1 MPTEASLGTED
12 GKEPLVGADLLRTE
26 WRLAFDAA
34 EEALRASGRYLPDQA
49 RRAEVARLKGEREAT
64 AALLRSLAHDQHSSD
79 QFLHRF
85 MQPEEA
91 RKLLGL
97 PAGVTSFVFRLD
109 GVLIGSAAV
118 HAAAWAETFDEFIF
132 NRAERTHGRFVAFD
146 LRRDYL
152 EHIHG
157 KPRLEGVRAC
167 LASRGIRLPEG
178 DPDDPPGAET
188 VHGLANR
195 KNQALVRRLDDR
207 GVRALEGSRHYL
219 EIAHDAGVHSA
230 VVSASAHTYMILA
243 RAGIADFIDD
253 VVDANAIA
261 EEHLREE
268 PAPDW
273 LLEACRRLGVEPEH
287 AAAFETDAAG
297 VAAGHAGGFKVV
309 VGVDR
314 AGRPNV
320 LRAAGADVVIDG
332 LTDLL
337 DHDLASLL

>member
-1 MPTEASLGTED
+1 M
-12 GKEPLVGADLLRTE
+12 
-26 WRLAFDAA
+26 
-34 EEALRASGRYLPDQA
+34 
-49 RRAEVARLKGEREAT
+49 
-64 AALLRSLAHDQHSSD
+64 
-79 QFLHRF
+79 
-85 MQPEEA
+85 
-91 RKLLGL
+91 
-97 PAGVTSFVFRLD
+97 
-109 GVLIGSAAV
+109 
-118 HAAAWAETFDEFIF
+118 
-132 NRAERTHGRFVAFD
+132 
-146 LRRDYL
+146 
-152 EHIHG
+152 
-157 KPRLEGVRAC
+157 
-167 LASRGIRLPEG
+167 
-178 DPDDPPGAET
+178 
-188 VHGLANR
+188 HGLANR

-207 GVRALEGSRHYL
+207 GVSALEGSRHYL

-268 PAPDW
+268 PSPDW
-273 LLEACRRLGVEPEH
+273 LLEACRRLGVEPDH
-287 AAAFETDAAG
+287 AAAFETNEAG

-314 AGRPNV
+314 AGRPNA

>member
-1 MPTEASLGTED
+1 MTV
-12 GKEPLVGADLLRTE
+12 GKEPIVGADLLRTE

-34 EEALRASGRYLPDQA
+34 ETALRASGRDLPEPA
-49 RRAEVARLKGEREAT
+49 RRAETARLKSEREST
-64 AALLRSLAHDQHSSD
+64 AALLRALAHDQHSSD
-79 QFLHRF
+79 QFLHRL
-85 MQPEEA
+85 MQPDEA
-91 RKLLGL
+91 LRLLGL
-97 PAGVTSFVFRLD
+97 PPGVTSFVFRLD

-132 NRAERTHGRFVAFD
+132 DRAERTHGRPSCRSTGSATTWQ
-146 LRRDYL
+146 
-152 EHIHG
+152 HIHG
-157 KPRLEGVRAC
+157 KPRLEGVRAF

-207 GVRALEGSRHYL
+207 GVSALEGSRHYL

-243 RAGIADFIDD
+243 RAGLADFIDD
-253 VVDANAIA
+253 VVDAKAIE

-273 LLEACRRLGVEPEH
+273 LLAACERLGVEPEH
-287 AAAFETDAAG
+287 VAVFETDAAG
-297 VAAGHAGGFKVV
+297 VAAGHVGGFKVV
-309 VGVDR
+309 VGVDHT
-314 AGRPNV
+314 GRPDA
-320 LRAAGADVVIDG
+320 LRAAGADVVIEG

-337 DHDLASLL
+337 DHDLASWL